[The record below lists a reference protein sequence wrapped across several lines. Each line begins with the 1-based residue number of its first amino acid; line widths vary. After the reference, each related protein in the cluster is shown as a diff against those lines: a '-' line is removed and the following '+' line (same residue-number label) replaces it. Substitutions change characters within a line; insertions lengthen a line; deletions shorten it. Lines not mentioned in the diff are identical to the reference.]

1 MFTGIVERVVRI
13 TRLEPQG
20 GRVELEVEAGAD
32 LAGEVR
38 IGDSVALGGCCL
50 TVVAIRG
57 ATLAFQAVQ
66 ETLRCT
72 SLGAR
77 TTGDAL
83 NLERAMRADGRLD
96 GHIVQGHVDGTGT
109 VRSIVADG
117 EDRLVRVDCPEGLAR
132 QIVPKGSITVEGVS
146 LTVVAPD
153 ASGFSVALI
162 PHTLAVTTLGGLA
175 PRMQVNL
182 ELDVLGKYVL
192 RYLQTMGVARVGT

>member
-1 MFTGIVERVVRI
+1 VFTGIVERIVRI
-13 TRLEPQG
+13 TRLEAVA
-20 GRVELEVEAGAD
+20 GRVELEIDAGAD

-38 IGDSVALGGCCL
+38 IGDSIAISGCCL

-57 ATLAFQAVQ
+57 SVLAFQAVP
-66 ETLRCT
+66 ETLRNT
-72 SLGAR
+72 SLGSR
-77 TTGDAL
+77 KTGDAL

-109 VRSIVADG
+109 VRSVTPDG
-117 EDRLVRVDCPEGLAR
+117 DDRLVRIDCPAELAR

-153 ASGFSVALI
+153 ETGFSVALI
-162 PHTLAVTTLGGLA
+162 PHTLAVTTLGGLGPCA
-175 PRMQVNL
+175 QVNL

-192 RYLQTMGVARVGT
+192 RYLQTAGLARAGS

>member
-1 MFTGIVERVVRI
+1 MFTGIVERVAPI

-20 GRVELEVEAGAD
+20 GRVELEIEAGAD
-32 LAGEVR
+32 LAEEVR
-38 IGDSVALGGCCL
+38 IGDSIAISGCCL
-50 TVVAIRG
+50 TVVEIRG
-57 ATLAFQAVQ
+57 GALAFQAVQ

-72 SLGAR
+72 SLGSRKA
-77 TTGDAL
+77 GDSV

-117 EDRLVRVDCPEGLAR
+117 EDRLVRIDCPEELAR

-175 PRMQVNL
+175 PRTQLNL

-192 RYLQTMGVARVGT
+192 RYLQTIGVARTGS

>member
-1 MFTGIVERVVRI
+1 VFTGIVERVVRI
-13 TRLEPQG
+13 TRLEPEG
-20 GRVELEVEAGAD
+20 GRVLLEIEAGAD
-32 LAGEVR
+32 LAAEVR
-38 IGDSVALGGCCL
+38 IGDSVSISGCCL

-72 SLGAR
+72 SLGSRKA
-77 TTGDAL
+77 GDAL
-83 NLERAMRADGRLD
+83 NVERAMRADGRLD

-109 VRSIVADG
+109 VRSVDADG
-117 EDRLVRVDCPEGLAR
+117 EDRLVRIDCPAELAR

-192 RYLQTMGVARVGT
+192 RYLETIGVPRAAT

>member
-1 MFTGIVERVVRI
+1 VFTGIVERVVRI
-13 TRLEPQG
+13 TRLDPVA
-20 GRVELEVEAGAD
+20 GRVELEIDAGAD

-38 IGDSVALGGCCL
+38 IGDSISISGCCL

-57 ATLAFQAVQ
+57 GLLAFQAVQ

-72 SLGAR
+72 SLGSR
-77 TTGDAL
+77 KVGDAL

-109 VRSIVADG
+109 VRSVVADG
-117 EDRLVRVDCPEGLAR
+117 EDRLVRIDCPEELAR

-153 ASGFSVALI
+153 PSGFTVALI

-175 PRMQVNL
+175 PRTLVNL

-192 RYLQTMGVARVGT
+192 RYLQTVGVAPAGT

>member
-1 MFTGIVERVVRI
+1 MFTGIVERVAPI

-20 GRVELEVEAGAD
+20 GRVELEVEVGAE

-38 IGDSVALGGCCL
+38 VGDSIAISGCCL

-57 ATLAFQAVQ
+57 GALAFQAVQ

-72 SLGAR
+72 SLGSR
-77 TTGDAL
+77 KPGDAV

-117 EDRLVRVDCPEGLAR
+117 EDRLVRVDCPEELAL

-146 LTVVAPD
+146 LTVVGPD

-175 PRMQVNL
+175 PRTQVNL

-192 RYLQTMGVARVGT
+192 RYLQTIGVARTGS